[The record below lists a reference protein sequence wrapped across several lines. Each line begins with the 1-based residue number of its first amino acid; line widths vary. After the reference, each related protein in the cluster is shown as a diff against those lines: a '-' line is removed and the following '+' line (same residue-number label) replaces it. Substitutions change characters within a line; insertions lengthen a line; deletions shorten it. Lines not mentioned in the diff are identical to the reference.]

1 VAERVAVERVV
12 EAARDPA
19 RLRQLRGAEAAA
31 RLVVA
36 P

>member
-1 VAERVAVERVV
+1 VV

-19 RLRQLRGAEAAA
+19 RLRHVRGADAAA
-31 RLVVA
+31 RMVVA